1 MTEKLDQLLLAHV
14 NNKELF
20 HVESYEYKSLFLSS
34 IVPDDSNARFMPCIF
49 IEDEHAKQFITRSLS
64 KNQLSKIY
72 QAENHVLIGKSCI
85 INCLKYGSNEWKK
98 ANTTIES
105 IVELGE
111 NIAVS
116 EMIQAPT
123 VFPTEEGK
131 YQILTGHRRFFSL
144 IFAYGFG
151 HVAQFKVY
159 ENKPLLSKV
168 KQFQENASRE
178 DLPQYGKLQAFLSA
192 MMEIDS
198 LDQARLKVG
207 DKKLTVKDKAKNL
220 GISMGAF
227 DNYNVLTR
235 YPEVLE
241 VYEKGLSNSFISTK
255 KIVLSIE
262 NEYKATHDKKV
273 LNLTDRKHIGEL
285 IAQRLSGKKAKT
297 KSPSSFNIK
306 NINSTNALKT
316 LLFNDVSSLN
326 LGLDWEKIDW
336 ENAQSVNT
344 ALSQLIAALTAQ
356 DSNSL

>member
-1 MTEKLDQLLLAHV
+1 MVEKLDQLLLASV

-20 HVESYEYKSLFLSS
+20 HIESFEYKSLFLSS
-34 IVPDDSNARFMPCIF
+34 VQPDDSNARFMPCIF
-49 IEDEHAKQFITRSLS
+49 IEDEHAKQFITRNIT
-64 KNQLSKIY
+64 KRQLSEIY
-72 QAENHVLIGKSCI
+72 QAENHVMIGKSCI

-111 NIAVS
+111 NISVS

-123 VFPTEEGK
+123 VYPTNDGH
-131 YQILTGHRRFFSL
+131 YQILTGHRRFFAL
-144 IFAYGFG
+144 VFAYGFS

-192 MMEIDS
+192 MREIDS
-198 LDQARLKVG
+198 LDQARLKLG

-235 YPEVLE
+235 YPEVIE
-241 VYEKGLSNSFISTK
+241 AYEKGLTNSFVGTK
-255 KIVLSIE
+255 KIVLKIE
-262 NEYKATHDKKV
+262 NDYKVQHDKKL
-273 LNLTDRKHIGEL
+273 LNLSDRKYIGDL
-285 IAQRLSGKKAKT
+285 IEQQLAGKKAAKKVT
-297 KSPSSFNIK
+297 TTYNLK
-306 NINSTNALKT
+306 NIHSVDILKT
-316 LLFNDVSSLN
+316 LLFSNVADLN
-326 LGLDWEKIDW
+326 LELDWDNLDW
-336 ENAQSVNT
+336 NNAQSVNN
-344 ALSQLIAALTAQ
+344 ALSELIATL
-356 DSNSL
+356 SNQKDIDL